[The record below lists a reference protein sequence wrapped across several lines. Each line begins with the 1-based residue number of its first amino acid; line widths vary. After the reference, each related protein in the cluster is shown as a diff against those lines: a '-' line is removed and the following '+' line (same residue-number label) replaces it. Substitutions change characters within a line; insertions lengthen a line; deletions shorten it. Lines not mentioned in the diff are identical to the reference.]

1 MSRTVKSTRV
11 GRPRAGEASDF
22 EPRILART
30 WELFVTGGYSAI
42 TYEALSRLERMS
54 KQTIYSRFES
64 KEALFRAAAERRLL
78 AWSEETA
85 RAIQTSTDD
94 PLRASVREI
103 FRIMMGPDRAA
114 LTSLMRSDN
123 ARDPALHALI
133 YSRGRATM
141 EGLAGRIAAY
151 QEGVSR
157 DEAEVVAGCI
167 ISMLA
172 GHALELPHLGA
183 AERSAHFELWA
194 PRMVTLALRMVNASP
209 PMPR

>member
-30 WELFVTGGYSAI
+30 WELFVNGGYSAI

-85 RAIQTSTDD
+85 RAIQMSRCPESLLRKAARFEPSGKRVTARSQQGQI
-94 PLRASVREI
+94 PLFS
-103 FRIMMGPDRAA
+103 GPA
-114 LTSLMRSDN
+114 
-123 ARDPALHALI
+123 
-133 YSRGRATM
+133 
-141 EGLAGRIAAY
+141 
-151 QEGVSR
+151 
-157 DEAEVVAGCI
+157 
-167 ISMLA
+167 
-172 GHALELPHLGA
+172 
-183 AERSAHFELWA
+183 
-194 PRMVTLALRMVNASP
+194 
-209 PMPR
+209 